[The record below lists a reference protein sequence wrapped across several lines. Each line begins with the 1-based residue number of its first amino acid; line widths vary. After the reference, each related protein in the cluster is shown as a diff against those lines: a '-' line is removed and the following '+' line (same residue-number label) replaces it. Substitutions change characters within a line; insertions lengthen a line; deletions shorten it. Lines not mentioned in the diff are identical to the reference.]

1 MEYFLANCQAA
12 LTQNSGL
19 LIALFMGGLL
29 GSVTHCV
36 GMCGPFAFA
45 QTAASKSGPTLFGRL
60 KNVALLPYHLGRITT
75 YAVLGALVAS
85 FTSLFAE
92 QQLFTTAAAVMMA
105 LAAILFIASA
115 LSIRSFTQAGGGSG
129 LGRMGAVLGRVARP
143 FFAGQSPLHRFAL
156 GLVLGF
162 LPCGL
167 VGAALFAAAASGDP
181 FTGFFAMASFGLATI
196 PALTFGAALGQ
207 YFASKWSTN
216 IKVIA
221 QGAMA
226 FNGLSLLAIAGGLLS

>member
-1 MEYFLANCQAA
+1 MELFLANCQAA

-19 LIALFMGGLL
+19 FVTLFMGGLL
-29 GSVTHCV
+29 GSLTHCV

-45 QTAASKSGPTLFGRL
+45 QTASATSAPTVFARL
-60 KNVALLPYHLGRITT
+60 KSLALLPYHLGRITT

-85 FTSLFAE
+85 FTSLFAQTE
-92 QQLFTTAAAVMMA
+92 FFTIAAAVMMGV
-105 LAAILFIASA
+105 AAVLFLASA
-115 LSIRSFTQAGGGSG
+115 VSIRAFRMGAGGSG
-129 LGRMGAVLGRVARP
+129 VGRIGNVLGKVARP
-143 FFAGQSPLHRFAL
+143 FFAGQSSAHRYAL

-167 VGAALFAAAASGDP
+167 VGAALFAAAASGNP

-207 YFASKWSTN
+207 FFARKWSAN

>member
-1 MEYFLANCQAA
+1 MI
-12 LTQNSGL
+12 T
-19 LIALFMGGLL
+19 LFMGGLL

-45 QTAASKSGPTLFGRL
+45 QTASSRSQATVFGRL
-60 KNVALLPYHLGRITT
+60 KNVALLPYHLGRIIT

-85 FTSLFAE
+85 FTSLFADKA
-92 QQLFTTAAAVMMA
+92 LFTIAAAVMMGT
-105 LAAILFIASA
+105 AAILFLASA
-115 LSIRSFTQAGGGSG
+115 VSIRSFGLDSATSG
-129 LGRMGAVLGRVARP
+129 VGRIGTTLGQIARP
-143 FFAGQSPLHRFAL
+143 FFAGQSPVHRFAL

-207 YFASKWSTN
+207 FFARKWSAN
-216 IKVIA
+216 IRVIA

>member
-1 MEYFLANCQAA
+1 MTLFL
-12 LTQNSGL
+12 
-19 LIALFMGGLL
+19 GGLM
-29 GSVTHCV
+29 GSITHCV

-45 QTAASKSGPTLFGRL
+45 QTASVATTDQARFERL
-60 KNVALLPYHLGRITT
+60 KQLALLPYHLGRITT
-75 YAVLGALVAS
+75 YALLGAVAAS
-85 FTSLFAE
+85 FTGIFAE
-92 QQLFTTAAAVMMA
+92 QEMFKGVAAAMMG
-105 LAAILFIASA
+105 LAAILFLISA
-115 LSIRSFTQAGGGSG
+115 LPKLSLSRMAGAPFLKMFGRF
-129 LGRMGAVLGRVARP
+129 LGQVARP
-143 FFAGQSPLHRFAL
+143 FFAGQSPAHRYGL

-167 VGAALFAAAASGDP
+167 SAAALFAAASTGNP

-207 YFASKWSTN
+207 YFARRWKAN
-216 IKVIA
+216 IRVIA

>member
-1 MEYFLANCQAA
+1 MELFLANCQAA
-12 LTQNSGL
+12 LSQHSGL
-19 LIALFMGGLL
+19 MITLFMGGLL

-45 QTAASKSGPTLFGRL
+45 QTASATSQPTVFGRL
-60 KNVALLPYHLGRITT
+60 RNVALLPYHMGRITT
-75 YAVLGALVAS
+75 YALLGALVAS
-85 FTSLFAE
+85 FTGLFAE
-92 QQLFTTAAAVMMA
+92 KQIFTTLAAAMMA
-105 LAAILFIASA
+105 IAAILFLASA
-115 LSIRSFTQAGGGSG
+115 VSIRSFGLAAGGKGF
-129 LGRMGAVLGRVARP
+129 GRFGTVLGQFARP
-143 FFAGQSPLHRFAL
+143 FFAGQSPAHRFAL

-207 YFASKWSTN
+207 FFARKWSTN

>member
-1 MEYFLANCQAA
+1 MELFLANCQAA
-12 LTQNSGL
+12 LTQNNGL
-19 LIALFMGGLL
+19 LITLFMGGLL

-45 QTAASKSGPTLFGRL
+45 QTASAQAQSSAFGRL
-60 KNVALLPYHLGRITT
+60 KNIALLPYHSGRITT
-75 YAVLGALVAS
+75 YAFLGALVAS
-85 FTSLFAE
+85 FTGLFAE
-92 QQLFTTAAAVMMA
+92 KQVFTVVAVLMMGAAAV
-105 LAAILFIASA
+105 LFFASA
-115 LSIRSFTQAGGGSG
+115 LSIRPLGGAARSLG
-129 LGRMGAVLGRVARP
+129 LERVGNFLGRVARP
-143 FFAGQSPLHRFAL
+143 FFVGQSSAHRYAL
-156 GLVLGF
+156 GLILGF

-207 YFASKWSTN
+207 YFAHKWSTN

>member
-1 MEYFLANCQAA
+1 MESFLANCQAA
-12 LTQNSGL
+12 LTQNNGL
-19 LIALFMGGLL
+19 LITLFMGGLL

-45 QTAASKSGPTLFGRL
+45 QTASSKSQASVFGRL
-60 KNVALLPYHLGRITT
+60 KNVTLLPYHLGRITT
-75 YAVLGALVAS
+75 YALLGALVAS
-85 FTSLFAE
+85 FTGLFADKA
-92 QQLFTTAAAVMMA
+92 LFTFAAAVMMGI
-105 LAAILFIASA
+105 AAILFLASA
-115 LSIRSFTQAGGGSG
+115 VSVRSFGVGFGASG
-129 LGRMGAVLGRVARP
+129 IGRVGNMLGQIARP
-143 FFAGQSPLHRFAL
+143 FFAGQSPVHRFVL

-207 YFASKWSTN
+207 FFARKWSTN
-216 IKVIA
+216 IRVIA